1 MSVCARARTHSFS
14 RVSCA
19 LHALACV
26 RVCVSVRARARSL
39 PLLTHD
45 AAMKHGTTVS
55 QLSGEAE
62 EEEEVVVDVVADGG
76 VEVKAVAAEGRS
88 NRRQ

>member
-1 MSVCARARTHSFS
+1 
-14 RVSCA
+14 
-19 LHALACV
+19 
-26 RVCVSVRARARSL
+26 
-39 PLLTHD
+39 
-45 AAMKHGTTVS
+45 MKHGTTVS
-55 QLSGEAE
+55 QLSGEAEE